1 MSFHAILLVNPM
13 VLEVLLLVIPR
24 PGVLD
29 KECNTTRCTTNNKS
43 TSSSEISGLVVP
55 GVAKI
60 KVFEVQLE

>member
-24 PGVLD
+24 PGVLH

-43 TSSSEISGLVVP
+43 TTKAQTSWYTISHTGQSSIP
-55 GVAKI
+55 
-60 KVFEVQLE
+60 